1 VENEREPSD
10 RVGRMGGETS
20 KHGNGVGEESKKTG
34 KTVPEA
40 IGYGCHR
47 RERGRDVKW
56 VHQRGQFRQENNAR
70 NLRQVAPQ
78 VPQVPT
84 CHRGFQLFSILYT

>member
-1 VENEREPSD
+1 VESERRLSALD
-10 RVGRMGGETS
+10 GETS
-20 KHGNGVGEESKKTG
+20 EHGDGGGEERKKSE

-40 IGYGCHR
+40 IGSGCHR
-47 RERGRDVKW
+47 RDRGRDVKW
-56 VHQRGQFRQENNAR
+56 VHRRGQFRRENNAR

-84 CHRGFQLFSILYT
+84 CSPGFKLFPILYT